1 MRRSGFK
8 TSDHA
13 RGQGDIG
20 SKLEAQSSKETAPST
35 QLPAFSFRLPAS
47 SCEHFERPATPPPG
61 VRRGYEAIS
70 NVLRF
75 AAAAVLAAVLW
86 NADAGAQS
94 GGAPPSLDFSALIQ
108 AARIK
113 GPLDFCGEPV
123 PLEDPD
129 VRERMEREVLVTLAD
144 PYQVILWIKRS
155 RQSLTPIEDA
165 LRERHLPE
173 DLKYIAIAESGLRP
187 HAGSPKGAMGFW
199 QFIEPTGRK
208 YGLRVDS
215 EKDERRNL
223 ASSTEAAVAY
233 LRELREVFGSWTLAV
248 AAYNMGE
255 NGLRSDISQ
264 QDTRDYYRLYLP
276 LETQRYVFRIL
287 TAKLILKNPE
297 RYGFR
302 LDPEDIY
309 PPIASARVSLE
320 TSREI
325 PILAVAQAADTHV
338 KVIKDLNPEIR
349 GFRLMPGK
357 HSLLVPKGSA
367 KLFHER
373 LARLMDQMAGAREEI
388 VYIVKEG
395 DTLSEIAER
404 HKVSVS
410 DMRAWNQLDP
420 KKPIQPGMRL
430 VIILK
435 EGLPGSN
442 SP

>member
-1 MRRSGFK
+1 V
-8 TSDHA
+8 
-13 RGQGDIG
+13 
-20 SKLEAQSSKETAPST
+20 
-35 QLPAFSFRLPAS
+35 
-47 SCEHFERPATPPPG
+47 C
-61 VRRGYEAIS
+61 V
-70 NVLRF
+70 VLRF

-86 NADAGAQS
+86 SADAGAQ
-94 GGAPPSLDFSALIQ
+94 GGPPSLDFSALIE

-129 VRERMEREVLVTLAD
+129 VRERMEREVLVVLAD
-144 PYQVILWIKRS
+144 PHQVILWIKRS
-155 RQSLTPIEDA
+155 RQSLAPIEEI
-165 LRERHLPE
+165 LRQRHLPE

-199 QFIEPTGRK
+199 QFIEATGRK

-223 ASSTEAAVAY
+223 SSSTEAALAY

-248 AAYNMGE
+248 AAFNMGE
-255 NGLRSDISQ
+255 NGLHSDIRQ
-264 QDTRDYYRLYLP
+264 QNTRDYYRLYLP

-302 LDPEDIY
+302 LEPEDIY
-309 PPIASARVSLE
+309 PPIASTRVSLE

-325 PILAVAQAADTHV
+325 PLLAVAQAAETYV

-349 GFRLMPGK
+349 GFRLKPGT
-357 HSLLVPKGSA
+357 HSLLVPRGSA
-367 KLFHER
+367 QLFHQR
-373 LARLMDQMAGAREEI
+373 LARLVNQMDATREEI

-395 DTLSEIAER
+395 DTLSDIAGR

-410 DMRAWNQLDP
+410 DVREWNRLDP

-430 VIILK
+430 VIILN
-435 EGLPGSN
+435 EGPPGTS

>member
-1 MRRSGFK
+1 MCV
-8 TSDHA
+8 
-13 RGQGDIG
+13 I
-20 SKLEAQSSKETAPST
+20 
-35 QLPAFSFRLPAS
+35 
-47 SCEHFERPATPPPG
+47 
-61 VRRGYEAIS
+61 
-70 NVLRF
+70 LRF
-75 AAAAVLAAVLW
+75 ALAAVLAAVLW

-94 GGAPPSLDFSALIQ
+94 APPSLDFSALIE

-113 GPLDFCGEPV
+113 EPLDFCGEPV

-129 VRERMEREVLVTLAD
+129 VRERMEREVLVVLAD
-144 PYQVILWIKRS
+144 PHQVILWIKRS
-155 RQSLTPIEDA
+155 RQSLAPIEEV
-165 LRERHLPE
+165 LRQRHLPE

-187 HAGSPKGAMGFW
+187 HAGSVKGAMGFW
-199 QFIEPTGRK
+199 QFIEATGRK

-223 ASSTEAAVAY
+223 SSSTEAAIAY

-248 AAYNMGE
+248 AAFNMGE
-255 NGLRSDISQ
+255 NGLHSDISQ
-264 QDTRDYYRLYLP
+264 QNTRDYYRLYLP

-302 LDPEDIY
+302 LEPEDIY

-325 PILAVAQAADTHV
+325 PLLAVAQAAETYV

-349 GFRLMPGK
+349 GFRLKPGK
-357 HSLLVPKGSA
+357 HSLLVPRGAAQK
-367 KLFHER
+367 FQER
-373 LARLMDQMAGAREEI
+373 LARLMNQMDAAREEI

-395 DTLSEIAER
+395 DTLSEIAGR

-410 DMRAWNQLDP
+410 DVRGWNRLDP

-430 VIILK
+430 VIILN
-435 EGLPGSN
+435 EGLPGTS